1 MNNILNIWRKEVT
14 DNLRDRKALRQS
26 ILVPVLFGVVYA
38 FVFPLLGNLMSS
50 RVEEQGQQSLEVV
63 AIGAENVNDALGAV
77 LESADISLN
86 EYAGTRAELEAEIES
101 AEITLAI
108 IIPADFANAIEGE
121 QPAQIEL
128 LTNTEG
134 GSMFN
139 INTSAFR
146 LQSALQ
152 GYNQTLITSRL
163 VERGIDPAILQPIDI
178 QQISLTTP
186 EQETAGQNSYLLS
199 ILVGLVV
206 AMGGMYV
213 ALDVTAGE
221 RERGTL
227 EALLL
232 TPASDMEI
240 FTGKLLAVFSIT
252 LIPTVATFVAFGLT
266 TNLLPES
273 MSTGAQ
279 IPLIVFVGSIIAAL
293 PFALAVNVIMMLV
306 AIRMNTFKEAQSAAT
321 PVTMG
326 AMFPTIAAGMFP
338 PINPIFFLIP
348 AYGTGA
354 VVGKLAVDG
363 AFPVLPFI
371 LSVVGALLVAI
382 IGIVI
387 GMRLFNRE
395 RLLYGA

>member
-1 MNNILNIWRKEVT
+1 MNNIINIWRKEVT

-38 FVFPLLGNLMSS
+38 FLFPLLGNVMSS

-63 AIGAENVNDALGAV
+63 AIGAENVNEALREILA
-77 LESADISLN
+77 SADISLT
-86 EYAGTRAELEAEIES
+86 EYTGTREALEAEIES

-108 IIPADFANAIEGE
+108 IIPDSFANAIESE

-128 LTNTEG
+128 LTNNDG

-139 INTSAFR
+139 IDTSTFR
-146 LQSALQ
+146 LRNVLQ
-152 GYNQTLITSRL
+152 GYSQALVSGRL
-163 VERGIDPAILQPIDI
+163 TERGIDPAILTPIDI
-178 QQISLTTP
+178 QQLSLTTP

-273 MSTGAQ
+273 MSSGAQ
-279 IPLIVFVGSIIAAL
+279 IPLIVFIGSIIAAL

-338 PINPIFFLIP
+338 PTNPVLYLIP

-363 AFPVLPFI
+363 AFPVVPFL
-371 LSVVGALLVAI
+371 LSVVGALVVAV

>member
-1 MNNILNIWRKEVT
+1 MNNITNIWRKEVT

-38 FVFPLLGNLMSS
+38 FLFPLLGNVMQS
-50 RVEEQGQQSLEVV
+50 RVEEQGAQTLDVV
-63 AIGAENVNDALGAV
+63 AIGSENVDTGLSAV
-77 LESADISLN
+77 FESAEITLT
-86 EYAGTRAELEAEIES
+86 EYQGSREQLEGEIES

-108 IIPADFANAIEGE
+108 VIPEGFEDAISAE

-128 LTNTEG
+128 LSNTEG
-134 GSMFN
+134 GAMFN
-139 INTSAFR
+139 IDTSAFR
-146 LQSALQ
+146 LQNALQ
-152 GYNQTLITSRL
+152 AYNQSLITQRL
-163 VERGIDPAILQPIDI
+163 TERGIDPAILSPINI
-178 QQISLTTP
+178 EQRSLTTA

-199 ILVGLVV
+199 ILVGMVV

-232 TPASDMEI
+232 TPASDGEI
-240 FTGKLLAVFSIT
+240 FTGKLLAVFTIT

-273 MSTGAQ
+273 LSSGAQ

-293 PFALAVNVIMMLV
+293 PFALAVNVVMMLV

-338 PINPIFFLIP
+338 PTNPLLFLIP

-363 AFPVLPFI
+363 AFPMTEFL
-371 LSVVGALLVAI
+371 LSVAGALIVAI
-382 IGIVI
+382 VGII
-387 GMRLFNRE
+387 LGMRLFNRE
-395 RLLYGA
+395 RLLYGR

>member
-1 MNNILNIWRKEVT
+1 MNNIINIWRKEVV

-26 ILVPVLFGVVYA
+26 VLMPVMFGIIYA
-38 FVFPLLGNLMSS
+38 FLFPLLGNVMSS

-63 AIGAENVNDALGAV
+63 AIGSENVNAALAEV
-77 LESADISLN
+77 FESADISLA
-86 EYAGTRAELEAEIES
+86 EYAGTRDALEMEIES

-108 IIPADFANAIEGE
+108 IIPDDFSAAIDSE

-128 LTNTEG
+128 LSNTDG

-139 INTSAFR
+139 IDTSTFR
-146 LQSALQ
+146 IQNALQ
-152 GYNQTLITSRL
+152 GYNQALITSRL
-163 VERGIDPAILQPIDI
+163 TERGIDPAILTPIDI
-178 QQISLTTP
+178 QRVSLTTP

-252 LIPTVATFVAFGLT
+252 FIPIVATFVAFGLT

-279 IPLIVFVGSIIAAL
+279 IPPIVFVGSIIAAL
-293 PFALAVNVIMMLV
+293 PFALAVNVVMMLV
-306 AIRMNTFKEAQSAAT
+306 AIRMSTFKEAQSAAT

-338 PINPIFFLIP
+338 PSNPIFFLIP

-354 VVGKLAVDG
+354 VVGKLAVEG
-363 AFPVLPFI
+363 AFPFTAFM
-371 LSVVGALLVAI
+371 LSVVGALLVAA
-382 IGIVI
+382 IGIII